1 MEIILAS
8 KSPRRRELLSL
19 FGAENFQ
26 VIPAEGEEKVEPGL
40 SPGETVCRLAEQK
53 AAEVAG
59 RCGGDAL
66 ILAADTLV
74 YLENTRL
81 GKPKDEDDAFQML
94 KMLSGRKHTVYT
106 GLSLSFRGEVLTE
119 YEASDVYFAEMTYK
133 AVSYTHLQ
141 RHVHLHRCAGC
152 RRQGDKRHLF
162 LRSCTHVGNAPRG
175 RV

>member
-26 VIPAEGEEKVEPGL
+26 VIPAEGEEKAEPGL

-59 RCGGDAL
+59 RCGGNAL

-119 YEASDVYFAEMTYK
+119 YDASDVYFAEM
-133 AVSYTHLQ
+133 S
-141 RHVHLHRCAGC
+141 R
-152 RRQGDKRHLF
+152 
-162 LRSCTHVGNAPRG
+162 
-175 RV
+175 